1 MTDARA
7 ELMQISA
14 PGRVADA
21 AARLHFALDLL
32 ALRGGLRLRCPW
44 TIRTAPRARPPFRG
58 CADPTHHL

>member
-44 TIRTAPRARPPFRG
+44 TIRTAPRATAVQGMRWSNAPP
-58 CADPTHHL
+58 